1 MFSMAVAGLA
11 KSLIAVTI
19 TLNPAA
25 AHHGLGSY
33 TIRPGDTLS
42 QIAARAYGSAA
53 DWPAIWW
60 ANRRQV
66 PDPDLITAGQRLAL
80 PSSHQVPPWLA
91 RAALAATA
99 AGRPAPAA
107 PAGAM
112 AAPAAPARASSPAP
126 ASSGGV
132 NLQAIA
138 ACESGGNWAT
148 STGNGFYGGLQF
160 TEQTWLGYGGGRYAS
175 SADLATPAQQIAV
188 AQRGPGGPGRPAH
201 GPCAG
206 RAGHTGPRSVTCLHR
221 VCPQAGAGRWR
232 RPGGPPGGHSC
243 PGLARAAAAGTRSL
257 RSWTLPRAAGSCRGA
272 PEHAVQPSDSTCQA
286 RPSCGPGDSR
296 QQDKGNA

>member
-25 AHHGLGSY
+25 AHHGPGSY

-80 PSSHQVPPWLA
+80 PSSHQAPPWLA
-91 RAALAATA
+91 RAALAAVA
-99 AGRPAPAA
+99 RPAPAA

-126 ASSGGV
+126 ASPGGM
-132 NLQAIA
+132 NWPAIA
-138 ACESGGNWAT
+138 ACESGGNWAA

-175 SADLATPAQQIAV
+175 SANLATPAQQIAV
-188 AQRGPGGPGRPAH
+188 AQRVL
-201 GPCAG
+201 AG
-206 RAGHTGPRSVTCLHR
+206 QGIGAWP
-221 VCPQAGAGRWR
+221 VCGA
-232 RPGGPPGGHSC
+232 
-243 PGLARAAAAGTRSL
+243 
-257 RSWTLPRAAGSCRGA
+257 RG
-272 PEHAVQPSDSTCQA
+272 
-286 RPSCGPGDSR
+286 
-296 QQDKGNA
+296 